1 MQEWFHN
8 AKLGLF
14 IHYGIYAVKGISE
27 SWSFYNGSIPYD
39 EYMKQLDGF
48 SASQLDMDSWAQLA
62 EDMGARYAVLT
73 TKHHDGVALFNT
85 AYSDLNTVKRTR
97 AARDIVKE
105 YTDSFRKKGI
115 RVGLYY
121 SLIDWSHPD
130 YPSVYQDNKIPEHPE
145 QSNPFS
151 NPLTGKEDEERWQRF
166 LQFDRN
172 QLAEL
177 LQNYGKIDLLWFDGD
192 WERSAAQWGLPE
204 FKNYLLSFQKDLII
218 NSRLRGYGD
227 YDTPEQGLPVIPPK
241 RIWEFC
247 MTINDSWGYQ
257 GGDNHYK
264 SLHQILRIFTDCI
277 SKGGNL
283 LLDIGPR
290 EDGTIDERQV
300 TVLKEL
306 GAFIRKNAEA
316 VYDTQAGIPLEYF
329 AGSSTLSKD
338 KKTLYLFVAGVPAE
352 GVCIKGLCSK
362 IKSVTCLHTG
372 NPLRWDIYG
381 GAPWHGI
388 PGLTWIFLT
397 AENCSS
403 DMTVVKICFDEA
415 VCLYTPEHNQ

>member
-204 FKNYLLSFQKDLII
+204 FRS
-218 NSRLRGYGD
+218 D
-227 YDTPEQGLPVIPPK
+227 YKFAFK
-241 RIWEFC
+241 RV
-247 MTINDSWGYQ
+247 
-257 GGDNHYK
+257 
-264 SLHQILRIFTDCI
+264 R
-277 SKGGNL
+277 
-283 LLDIGPR
+283 
-290 EDGTIDERQV
+290 
-300 TVLKEL
+300 
-306 GAFIRKNAEA
+306 
-316 VYDTQAGIPLEYF
+316 
-329 AGSSTLSKD
+329 
-338 KKTLYLFVAGVPAE
+338 
-352 GVCIKGLCSK
+352 
-362 IKSVTCLHTG
+362 
-372 NPLRWDIYG
+372 
-381 GAPWHGI
+381 
-388 PGLTWIFLT
+388 
-397 AENCSS
+397 
-403 DMTVVKICFDEA
+403 
-415 VCLYTPEHNQ
+415 